1 MERRAKQ
8 FLYELLETPS
18 PSGFEQPIQRVVK
31 RRMQRVANTIEVDV
45 HGNLIAAV
53 NPDAPVRI
61 MLAGHC
67 DQIGMM
73 VTHID
78 DRGFIAFK
86 PIGGIDA
93 SVLPG
98 SRVEIHTD
106 KGPMAG
112 VIGHKPIHLIPQAER
127 GKKVDIKKLWIDT
140 GFSLSDDVKK
150 RVRIGDPVTFVNSVS
165 ELGSQRITAPAC
177 DDRVGVFV
185 VMEAL
190 RLFKERL
197 KGGKRSSIGLF
208 AVSTV
213 QEELGLR
220 GARTSCFGIDPVA
233 GIAVDV
239 THASDN
245 PGAEAREIG
254 TVKMGDGPTI
264 ARGAN
269 INPVLESLLHSTA
282 RKKRIKVQPC
292 PSPSATG
299 TDANAIQVSRA
310 GVAAALIGIPN
321 RYMHTSTEM
330 VDLRDV
336 VSASKLVAETVLS
349 ITSRTSFIPV

>member
-1 MERRAKQ
+1 
-8 FLYELLETPS
+8 
-18 PSGFEQPIQRVVK
+18 
-31 RRMQRVANTIEVDV
+31 
-45 HGNLIAAV
+45 
-53 NPDAPVRI
+53 
-61 MLAGHC
+61 
-67 DQIGMM
+67 
-73 VTHID
+73 
-78 DRGFIAFK
+78 
-86 PIGGIDA
+86 
-93 SVLPG
+93 
-98 SRVEIHTD
+98 
-106 KGPMAG
+106 
-112 VIGHKPIHLIPQAER
+112 
-127 GKKVDIKKLWIDT
+127 
-140 GFSLSDDVKK
+140 
-150 RVRIGDPVTFVNSVS
+150 
-165 ELGSQRITAPAC
+165 
-177 DDRVGVFV
+177 
-185 VMEAL
+185 MEAL